1 MGGRKWRAAEERLQ
15 GSKGNRLGGT
25 RNTGNVAY
33 GASKGGRG
41 GRRLSV
47 ESGAQN
53 HRCQSL
59 LTWRQGGGKDGGM
72 LAWQMDARE
81 SE

>member
-33 GASKGGRG
+33 GASKGGG
-41 GRRLSV
+41 
-47 ESGAQN
+47 ETA
-53 HRCQSL
+53 
-59 LTWRQGGGKDGGM
+59 
-72 LAWQMDARE
+72 
-81 SE
+81 